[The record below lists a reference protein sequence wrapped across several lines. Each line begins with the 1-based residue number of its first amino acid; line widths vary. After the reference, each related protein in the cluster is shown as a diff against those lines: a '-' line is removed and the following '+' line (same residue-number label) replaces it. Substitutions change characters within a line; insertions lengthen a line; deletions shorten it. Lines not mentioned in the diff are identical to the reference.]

1 MDSLNYRASAAIAAM
16 ALSARTGPLMLRAAG
31 AALRKALVPAL
42 AAPTGVRLALDSSV
56 VESELPLEVEPEVV
70 EPEVVEPPVT
80 DEVAEEPAA
89 AEELVGVVVEVDPVK
104 QEESVEALTVML
116 PDHASSSLESAMEIW
131 TTLPAGMATL

>member
-1 MDSLNYRASAAIAAM
+1 MNSLNYRASAAIAAM

-89 AEELVGVVVEVDPVK
+89 AEELVGVVVDPVK